1 MMWRFAGGLCAAA
14 VLPLAMAVF
23 SETTVHAQAAN
34 PAAQERTPP
43 APAQERTPP
52 AAQQPAGSAQT
63 VTVTGCIQREAD
75 FRKARD
81 AGRGGVV
88 GTGVGAGNEFILA
101 DASMAAGAT
110 STRGAGA
117 PAPAATTGGTV
128 AYELSGRDESKAE
141 QFVGKR
147 VEIAGMLKAAETA
160 GGKPTGGPTAG
171 RPPEGVDV
179 VGRDLQ
185 LRELEISSIKEVP
198 GTCAK

>member
-1 MMWRFAGGLCAAA
+1 MILRFAGALCAAA

-43 APAQERTPP
+43 A
-52 AAQQPAGSAQT
+52 AQQPAAPSQQ

-81 AGRGGVV
+81 AGRGGALQ
-88 GTGVGAGNEFILA
+88 TGVGVGNEFILA
-101 DASMAAGAT
+101 DASTAPSAT
-110 STRGAGA
+110 STRGADA
-117 PAPAATTGGTV
+117 PAPAATTGGTA

-171 RPPEGVDV
+171 KPPEGIDV
-179 VGRDLQ
+179 AGRDLQ

>member
-1 MMWRFAGGLCAAA
+1 MIWRFAGGLCAAA

-23 SETTVHAQAAN
+23 SETTVDAQAAN

-43 APAQERTPP
+43 APQERTPA
-52 AAQQPAGSAQT
+52 AAQQPTSPSQQ

-81 AGRGGVV
+81 AGRGGAV
-88 GTGVGAGNEFILA
+88 GTGIGVGNEFILA
-101 DASMAAGAT
+101 DASMAPSAT

-117 PAPAATTGGTV
+117 PAPAATTGGSD
-128 AYELSGRDESKAE
+128 AFELSGRDESKAE
-141 QFVGKR
+141 QYVGKR
-147 VEIAGMLKAAETA
+147 VEISGTLKAAETA

-171 RPPEGVDV
+171 RPPEGVDI

-185 LRELEISSIKEVP
+185 LRELEISSIKGTS

>member
-1 MMWRFAGGLCAAA
+1 MIWRFAGGLCAAA

-23 SETTVHAQAAN
+23 AETTVQAQAAN
-34 PAAQERTPP
+34 PAAQERTP
-43 APAQERTPP
+43 A
-52 AAQQPAGSAQT
+52 AAQQPAGASQQ

-101 DASMAAGAT
+101 DASMAPSAT
-110 STRGAGA
+110 SARGAGA
-117 PAPAATTGGTV
+117 PPAPAATTGGSA

-171 RPPEGVDV
+171 KPPEGIDV
-179 VGRDLQ
+179 AGRDLQ